1 MLNSLQLALCEM
13 QAKLFELSV
22 DRQYDSE
29 NFVKEYMNSKTVKA
43 LDSSINHLQWAGTK
57 YVMAQVEDELRSK
70 LRRSSL

>member
-29 NFVKEYMNSKTVKA
+29 NFVKEYMNSKQHILIK
-43 LDSSINHLQWAGTK
+43 K
-57 YVMAQVEDELRSK
+57 KK
-70 LRRSSL
+70 LLIILK